1 MASFDYD
8 VIVIGS
14 GAGGSVA
21 AQQIAKSGKSVALVE
36 ASNLGGQVLNHSSI
50 PTKALLHAA
59 SAFETA
65 KRGSAFGIRATT
77 VGYNYPSVKAW
88 KDTVLRLTKKAYSE
102 DTYINQGISVIKG
115 KAYFLDN
122 QTISIGSARF
132 TAKNFVIATGSDL
145 VLPEIA
151 GLSKAGFLTHKEAID
166 LIRPPKNL
174 AVIGGGETGVEFAQL
189 FAIFGSKVTIVESS
203 GSLIGNEEPETSEL
217 LENRFRKE
225 YGMSILL
232 NTNVTSVSKS
242 GLKRS
247 LQLARGSKT
256 GQLVVD
262 EVLLA
267 TGKQAVVDIGLEN
280 AGVTHSPSQIKTNRY
295 QQTSAKNIFAIG
307 DCAGPYHYTHA
318 AAYQGQV
325 VAHNIVH
332 PRMPVE
338 AKYKAIPRS
347 IFTNP
352 QVASTGLTERQIKD
366 HKIQYKSVVT
376 PISVVAKSATSGFY
390 DGFIK
395 VMASKENSV
404 ILGATI
410 VCPEASELI
419 GELSLAIQHNLT
431 AQQVAHT
438 VHSFGTWS
446 EIIRVACAKL
456 SKTD

>member
-14 GAGGSVA
+14 GAGGSIA
-21 AQQIAKSGKSVALVE
+21 AQQIAKSGKSVAVVE
-36 ASNLGGQVLNHSSI
+36 ADSLGGQVLNHSSI

-102 DTYINQGISVIKG
+102 DTYINQGIGIIKG

-122 QTISIGSARF
+122 QTISIGTARF
-132 TAKNFVIATGSDL
+132 TAKNFIIATGSEL

-151 GLSKAGFLTHKEAID
+151 GLSKVGFLTHKEAID
-166 LIRPPKNL
+166 LIRPPKTL
-174 AVIGGGETGVEFAQL
+174 AVIGGGESGVEFAQL
-189 FAIFGSKVTIVESS
+189 FAIFGSKVTIIESS
-203 GSLIGNEEPETSEL
+203 NALIGNEEPETSKLIED
-217 LENRFRKE
+217 RFRKE

-232 NTNVTSVSKS
+232 NTTVNSVSKS

-247 LQLARGSKT
+247 LQVTRGGKT

-262 EVLLA
+262 EILLT
-267 TGKQAVVDIGLEN
+267 TGKKAVTDIGLEN
-280 AGVTHSPSQIKTNRY
+280 AKVVHTPSQIKTNRY
-295 QQTSAKNIFAIG
+295 QQTSQKNIFAIG
-307 DCAGPYHYTHA
+307 DCAGPYHYAHA

-332 PRMPVE
+332 PRSPVE

-352 QVASTGLTERQIKD
+352 QIASTGMTEEQLKENSV
-366 HKIQYKSVVT
+366 QYKSVVV

-395 VMASKENSV
+395 VMSSKQNDV
-404 ILGATI
+404 IMGATI
-410 VCPEASELI
+410 VSPVASELI
-419 GELSLAIQHNLT
+419 GELSLAIQYNLT

-456 SKTD
+456 SRTD

>member
-21 AQQIAKSGKSVALVE
+21 AQQIAKSGKSVAIVE
-36 ASNLGGQVLNHSSI
+36 ADTLGGQVLNNSSV

-59 SAFETA
+59 SVFETA

-102 DTYINQGISVIKG
+102 DTYTNQGISLIKG
-115 KAYFLDN
+115 KAYFLDDK
-122 QTISIGSARF
+122 TISIGTARF
-132 TAKNFVIATGSDL
+132 TAKNFIIATGSEL

-151 GLSKAGFLTHKEAID
+151 GLSKVGFLTHKEAID
-166 LIRPPKNL
+166 VNRPPKTL
-174 AVIGGGETGVEFAQL
+174 AVIGGGESGVEFAQL

-203 GSLIGNEEPETSEL
+203 STLLGNEEPETAKLIE
-217 LENRFRKE
+217 ERFKKE
-225 YGMSILL
+225 YGMSVLL
-232 NTNVTSVSKS
+232 NTTVTSVSKS

-247 LQLARGSKT
+247 LQLARGGKT

-262 EVLLA
+262 EILLA
-267 TGKQAVVDIGLEN
+267 TGKKAVVDIGLEN
-280 AGVTHSPSQIKTNRY
+280 AKVVHTPSQIKTNRY

-325 VAHNIVH
+325 VAHNVVH
-332 PRMPVE
+332 PKSPVE
-338 AKYKAIPRS
+338 ARYKAIPRS

-352 QVASTGLTERQIKD
+352 QIASTGLTEKQLKE
-366 HKIQYKSVVT
+366 KGVQYKSVVV
-376 PISVVAKSATSGFY
+376 PISVVAKSATNGFY

-395 VMASKENSV
+395 VMASQQNDV
-404 ILGATI
+404 ILGASI

-419 GELSLAIQHNLT
+419 GELSLAIQYNLT
-431 AQQVAHT
+431 AQQIAHT

-456 SKTD
+456 AKVS